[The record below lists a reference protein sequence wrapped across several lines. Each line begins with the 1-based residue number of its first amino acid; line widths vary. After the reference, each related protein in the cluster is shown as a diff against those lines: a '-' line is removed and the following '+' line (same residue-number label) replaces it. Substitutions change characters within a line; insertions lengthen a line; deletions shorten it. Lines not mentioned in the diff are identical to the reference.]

1 MAKNIDYRKFME
13 LALEAMKKSISEP
26 RNDGKASP
34 KVGVVLV
41 SVNGTFLGSSFR
53 GEMRNGDHAEY
64 TLLDRKFRDK
74 DVTGCYLFA
83 TLEPCAPGSRKHPKL
98 GCAERIVNAR
108 IKKVWVGIEDPDPT
122 VDRKGIKYLQ
132 DSGIEVEM
140 FEEEFQEIIYKDNKE
155 FIKQAKQ
162 RKEEAKKPKVV
173 QLSPL
178 ERPIETTTIDEFS
191 DEALKRYIDRANL
204 KMNHDSHEFLSQL
217 EEQQLIQY
225 DTTSEKYKPTGLGIL
240 LFGKNPRNR
249 YPQAVL
255 KVEARYG
262 KEEPEILDF
271 SDALVLIPDKVEE
284 WLKRVLSSRINRQK
298 FARKTEYSY
307 PLEVLREAIINAL
320 VHRDYD
326 IAGAKCYVNIDNDKI
341 VVKSP
346 GLPVSPIKLEDFK
359 QFKAPSLSR
368 NPKLMAVFNAMHYAE
383 ERGIGMIEM
392 KSLPEKH
399 NLPLPNISWEEP
411 FINISFPRT
420 QNYFESLVGS
430 DVFNQLKEEEK
441 NGLVFI
447 HNKKE
452 VTKAQYAKHFGFN
465 DKKAQRHLLKF
476 KKLQLVG
483 TKGQSTATKYIF
495 NENR

>member
-1 MAKNIDYRKFME
+1 MAKKIDIKKCMQ
-13 LALEAMKKSISEP
+13 LAIDAMKKSIPEP

-34 KVGVVLV
+34 KVGVVMV
-41 SVNGTFLGSSFR
+41 AEDGTVLGSSFR

-140 FEEEFQEIIYKDNKE
+140 FDEEFQDIIYKENKE

-162 RKEEAKKPKVV
+162 RREEAKKPKVI
-173 QLSPL
+173 QLTPL
-178 ERPIETTTIDEFS
+178 EKTIETTTIDEFS
-191 DEALKRYIDRANL
+191 KEALELYISRANL
-204 KMNHDSHEFLSQL
+204 KLQPDSPEFLSLL
-217 EEQQLIQY
+217 EEQQLIQH
-225 DTTSEKYKPTGLGIL
+225 DAVAQKYKPTGLGIL

-262 KEEPEILDF
+262 KEEPEIHDF

-284 WLKRVLSSRINRQK
+284 WLKRVLSSKINRK
-298 FARKTEYSY
+298 EFARKTEYAY
-307 PLEVLREAIINAL
+307 PIEVLREAIINAL

-326 IAGAKCYVNIDNDKI
+326 VQGAKCYLNIDNDKI

-346 GLPVSPIKLEDFK
+346 GLPVSPIKLEDFR

-383 ERGIGMIEM
+383 ERGIGMREM
-392 KSLPEKH
+392 KALPEKH
-399 NLPLPNISWEEP
+399 NLPLPEITYEDP
-411 FINISFPRT
+411 FITISFPRT
-420 QNYFESLVGS
+420 QNYFESLIGAEA
-430 DVFNQLKEEEK
+430 FNQLNEEER

-447 HNKKE
+447 HDKKE
-452 VTKAQYAKHFGFN
+452 VTKAQYAKHFDFN
-465 DKKAQRHLLKF
+465 DKKAQRHLLRF
-476 KKLQLVG
+476 VELKLVKLTG
-483 TKGQSTATKYIF
+483 KGPASKYVF
-495 NENR
+495 SK